1 MHIRS
6 NGWTHKHNDH
16 EVGVTTKLRI
26 RTDWNKNTHCYGGH
40 RKHSY
45 YQMSLWYDQL
55 IPS

>member
-40 RKHSY
+40 RKHSDN
-45 YQMSLWYDQL
+45 QMSL
-55 IPS
+55 